1 MQQGRSPKLDVRP
14 MPAIGDGVFE
24 LKDSDERAWYRMIYL
39 ARKNDIIFVL
49 DCFEKDSRKTE
60 KHDIRRARARF
71 KQVRQRLMEERKMP
85 NTSKPIKPGHITTGD
100 ILEDLGFSPQE
111 TIEAKVKSGLWRDL
125 LVHIERRGVDQAYLK
140 KALKIHQPD
149 VSNLLRGKISKFST
163 GKLIQFAVRLNL
175 DVRVELKEAATQKG
189 MAASISVPK
198 TRRRNRVLSHA

>member
-1 MQQGRSPKLDVRP
+1 
-14 MPAIGDGVFE
+14 
-24 LKDSDERAWYRMIYL
+24 
-39 ARKNDIIFVL
+39 
-49 DCFEKDSRKTE
+49 
-60 KHDIRRARARF
+60 
-71 KQVRQRLMEERKMP
+71 MP
-85 NTSKPIKPGHITTGD
+85 NTSKPSKPGHITTGD

-111 TIEAKVKSGLWRDL
+111 TIEAKVKSDLWRDL

-189 MAASISVPK
+189 MAASISVLK